1 MQAVPTFLSLYSAFF
16 HAVKINSGLTATSFN
31 KLVDTSFDSI
41 GDSELEAR
49 VDGGFR
55 VRVDPR
61 EYHGRVLW
69 VHGTNDRKVSRVVNA
84 LLRPGDILLDIG
96 ANYASIGLAAAERVG
111 PLGHVHLFEP
121 QPTIAQAVHEAIG
134 RAGVRNVTLHELAL
148 YKADDELTLRVPAHH
163 SGLGTLLPDDGRDGE
178 WRSLTVRTRQTQRF
192 VKQLV
197 GARPFGVK
205 IDIEGAEP
213 AVLEEL
219 LPFERMR
226 FVVFEGCSN
235 ERWLFDRFSAAGF
248 VIFGL
253 KRSPLRCRVERVD
266 EFSQWHGYHDFVAV
280 RRPRVGT
287 LPSRMHPKRL
297 AALMDDRRG

>member
-31 KLVDTSFDSI
+31 KLVDTSFDSVLEP
-41 GDSELEAR
+41 ELEAR

-55 VRVDPR
+55 VRVDTR

-84 LLRPGDILLDIG
+84 LLRAGNVLLDIG

-121 QPTIAQAVHEAIG
+121 QPAIAQAVREAIG
-134 RAGVRNVTLHELAL
+134 RAGARNVTLHELAL
-148 YKADDELTLRVPAHH
+148 FKADDELTLRVPTHH
-163 SGLGTLLPDDGRDGE
+163 SGLGTLLPDDGRPGE
-178 WRSLTVRTRQTQRF
+178 WHSLKVRTCQTQRF
-192 VKQLV
+192 VTQLV
-197 GARPFGVK
+197 GVRPFGVK

-213 AVLEEL
+213 EVLEEL

-235 ERWLFDRFSAAGF
+235 ERWLFDHFDGAGF

-266 EFSQWHGYHDFVAV
+266 AFSQWHDYHDFVAV
-280 RRPRVGT
+280 RPPRAAVT
-287 LPSRMHPKRL
+287 LPASMGPQRL
-297 AALMDDRRG
+297 AALMAE

>member
-1 MQAVPTFLSLYSAFF
+1 MQAVPRFLNLYSAFF
-16 HAVKINSGLTATSFN
+16 HVVKINSGLTATSFN

-41 GDSELEAR
+41 DPKLEAR

-55 VRVDPR
+55 VQVDTR

-96 ANYASIGLAAAERVG
+96 ANYASIGLAAAAHVG

-121 QPTIAQAVHEAIG
+121 QPAIAHAVDAAI
-134 RAGVRNVTLHELAL
+134 RQSGVRNVSLHELAL
-148 YKADDELTLRVPAHH
+148 FKADDELRLRVPTHH
-163 SGLGTLLPDDGRDGE
+163 SGLGTLLPDDGREGD
-178 WRSLTVRTRQTQRF
+178 WHSIPVQTRETRRF
-192 VKQLV
+192 VARLV
-197 GARPFGVK
+197 GERPFGVK

-213 AVLEEL
+213 DVLEDL
-219 LPFERMR
+219 LMFPRMR

-235 ERWLFDRFSAAGF
+235 QRWLFDHFGDAGF
-248 VIFGL
+248 AIFGL

-266 EFSQWHGYHDFVAV
+266 DFADWDRYHDFVAV
-280 RRPRVGT
+280 RRPRCVC
-287 LPSRMHPKRL
+287 PRNMHPRRL
-297 AALMDDRRG
+297 AVALDD

>member
-1 MQAVPTFLSLYSAFF
+1 MLAATRFLSLYSAFF
-16 HAVKINSGLTATSFN
+16 HAVKLNSGLTATSFN
-31 KLVDTSFDSI
+31 KLVDTSFDSV
-41 GDSELEAR
+41 DPELEAR

-55 VRVDPR
+55 IRVDTR

-96 ANYASIGLAAAERVG
+96 ANYASIGLAAAARVG

-121 QPTIAQAVHEAIG
+121 QPAIAQAVDDAI
-134 RAGVRNVTLHELAL
+134 RQSGVGNVTLHRIAL
-148 YKADDELTLRVPAHH
+148 FTADGQLQLRVPTHH
-163 SGLGTLLPDDGRDGE
+163 SGLGTLLPADDRPGD
-178 WRSLTVRTRQTQRF
+178 WHSLTVQTRQTRRY
-192 VKQLV
+192 VAPLV
-197 GARPFGVK
+197 GERPFGVK

-235 ERWLFDRFSAAGF
+235 ERWLFDRFHGAGF
-248 VIFGL
+248 AIFGL

-266 EFSQWHGYHDFVAV
+266 DFALWHRYHDFVAV
-280 RRPRVGT
+280 RTTPAALPRR
-287 LPSRMHPKRL
+287 LHPQRL
-297 AALMDDRRG
+297 AALLGD